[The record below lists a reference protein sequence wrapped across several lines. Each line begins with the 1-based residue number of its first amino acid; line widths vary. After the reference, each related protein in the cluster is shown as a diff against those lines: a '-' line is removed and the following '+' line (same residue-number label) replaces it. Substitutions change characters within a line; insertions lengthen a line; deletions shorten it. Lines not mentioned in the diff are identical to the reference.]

1 LRVLAVIIVSCSQ
14 TPQEGEPHYHLF
26 AKPENY
32 TPPTDKGEDCIC
44 GGHASGGKSR
54 TLIANCPCCD
64 GVQGLVHEACPKGV
78 DCPNKAYIPMRVT
91 LPPDKAM
98 RLRYIDTAEAIV

>member
-1 LRVLAVIIVSCSQ
+1 MIIVSCSQ

-32 TPPTDKGEDCIC
+32 TLPTKNSDDCIC
-44 GGHASGGKSR
+44 GGGKPGATGR

-64 GVQGLVHEACPKGV
+64 GIQGLVQEACPKGV

-91 LPPDKAM
+91 LPPDTKM
-98 RLRYIDTAEAIV
+98 RLRYIDTVEPIV